1 MIDAS
6 AVRKI
11 SSHPMWVA
19 SLYEFVAPHWD
30 GLVNGQWAESVAS
43 TKFSLEQM
51 QGWILQL
58 YPFIHDFPKFLAEG
72 LIKVED
78 DFSRTFLIENIRIE
92 KAHSEH
98 WLWMGEGFG
107 LERQQML
114 DLAEGN
120 ATVMR
125 DVQSLTDWVWRI
137 NSTGSLAEA
146 VAATSFAVEGAAGA
160 LARKVAAGFE
170 AYRDV
175 KGVDMNP
182 KTYKWIREH
191 AHYDDEHPKFALEI
205 VKRYATTEHSQRQV
219 MFASKRSLELLNLAL
234 SRASNL

>member
-1 MIDAS
+1 MIDAA

-30 GLVNGQWAESVAS
+30 ALVNGHWAESVAS
-43 TKFSLEQM
+43 TKFSREQM

-114 DLAEGN
+114 DFAEGN

-160 LARKVAAGFE
+160 LARKIASGFE

-175 KGVDMNP
+175 EGVDMNP

-205 VKRYATTEHSQRQV
+205 VKRYATTEHSQKQV

-234 SRASNL
+234 TTASKL